1 MRKRI
6 LQEDVNDAIDAAK
19 ALSKFC
25 EKALHLDED
34 GDMLCDC
41 PFLKYNSGGWNYCA
55 ITDGYEG
62 ENVPQ
67 NWEKMGVLRG
77 ENGKCIVEI

>member
-6 LQEDVNDAIDAAK
+6 WEDEVRDAEKAAK
-19 ALSKFC
+19 TLARFC
-25 EKALHLDED
+25 DKAMQLDED

-67 NWEKMGVLRG
+67 NWEKMGVLRR
-77 ENGKCIVEI
+77 ENENENE

>member
-6 LQEDVNDAIDAAK
+6 WEDEVRDAEKAAK
-19 ALSKFC
+19 TLACFCSK
-25 EKALHLDED
+25 AMQLDED

-77 ENGKCIVEI
+77 ENGNEKR